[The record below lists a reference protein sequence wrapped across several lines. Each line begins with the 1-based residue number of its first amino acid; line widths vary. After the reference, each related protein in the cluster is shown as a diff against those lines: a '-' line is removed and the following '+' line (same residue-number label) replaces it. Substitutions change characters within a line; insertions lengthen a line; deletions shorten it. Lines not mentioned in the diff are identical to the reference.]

1 MSLWQALN
9 FQAPPSPVALRYSE
23 TQKISVYDRHKDQ
36 KVKRS
41 FYFIVFIV
49 QAGKFVTNP
58 TDCIPSVLFL

>member
-1 MSLWQALN
+1 MGLWQALT
-9 FQAPPSPVALRYSE
+9 FQAPPSPVALRYLE

-41 FYFIVFIV
+41 KKIIV

-58 TDCIPSVLFL
+58 TNCIPSFLFL